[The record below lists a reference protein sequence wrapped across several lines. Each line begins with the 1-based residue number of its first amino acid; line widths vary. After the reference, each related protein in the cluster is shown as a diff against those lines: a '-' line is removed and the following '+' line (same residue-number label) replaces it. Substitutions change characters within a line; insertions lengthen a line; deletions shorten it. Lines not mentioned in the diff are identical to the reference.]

1 MAKELGQIHTVN
13 FYNILDD
20 DDPDSLIVNYDIA
33 GELCNQL
40 SQMVR
45 QGNYFKLVGLDMNLT
60 AVGTVGGGQVS
71 GYIRYYAPT
80 KGRCAAYR
88 SAFDAMRTAMNLQ
101 GINMRDNEMY
111 DFRVGFNGDGTTN
124 PDGGT
129 ILNQATLDGT
139 TPLNLVDARG
149 TPSVF
154 GVHNEGVIPTVAGVA
169 PGDLFQTGFNTMG
182 VQTTP
187 TDFVL
192 DDTALWS
199 GNSDT
204 ATEEWEAIPFMMSW
218 TPDTTDIASQFQF
231 RPDPALYIAIMTGQL
246 QLFIEEIN
254 LDGGA
259 GSLELTSAVQISG
272 WKSIMGNPEKKK
284 RSSRRKSSHGRKK

>member
-1 MAKELGQIHTVN
+1 MPKELGQIHTVN
-13 FYNILDD
+13 FYNVIDD
-20 DDPDSLIVNYDIA
+20 DIPASLIVNYDIP
-33 GELCNQL
+33 GELCSQL

-45 QGNYFKLVGLDMNLT
+45 QGNYFKLVGIDMNLT
-60 AVGTVGGGQVS
+60 AVGTTGGGQVS
-71 GYIRYYAPT
+71 GYIRYFSPT

-111 DFRVGFNGDGTTN
+111 DFRVGFNGEGTIN

-139 TPLNLVDARG
+139 TPLNLVDSRD
-149 TPSVF
+149 PSVF
-154 GVHNEGVIPTVAGVA
+154 GVHNEGVIPTSKGVA
-169 PGDLFQTGFNTMG
+169 TGDLFQSGFNTMG

-192 DDTALWS
+192 DDTALWT
-199 GNSDT
+199 GNADS
-204 ATEEWEAIPFMMSW
+204 ASEEWEAIPFMMSW
-218 TPDTTDIASQFQF
+218 TPDTTDIATQFQF

-246 QLFIEEIN
+246 QLYIEEIN

-272 WKSIMGNPEKKK
+272 WKSIMGNPDKKK
-284 RSSRRKSSHGRKK
+284 RSSRGRRRKSKK